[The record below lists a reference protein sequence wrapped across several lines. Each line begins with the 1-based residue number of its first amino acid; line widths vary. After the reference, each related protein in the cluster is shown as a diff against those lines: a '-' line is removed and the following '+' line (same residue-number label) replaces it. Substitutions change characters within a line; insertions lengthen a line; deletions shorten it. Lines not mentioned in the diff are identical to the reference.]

1 MHLCLCGRGEDS
13 SGCREPSSFWEELDE
28 LSVVFWLGGKRE
40 MNTDRMRGGN
50 LAGHTKQT
58 ALVEGCHHWTN
69 KKQEVFCAKTGRLSC
84 VFLSGAGWGH

>member
-28 LSVVFWLGGKRE
+28 LSVVFWVGVGVEGDKHRQDE
-40 MNTDRMRGGN
+40 SWK

-58 ALVEGCHHWTN
+58 AIVEGCHHWTN
-69 KKQEVFCAKTGRLSC
+69 KKQEVCCEKQEG
-84 VFLSGAGWGH
+84 